1 MYEYINNIDKRT
13 TTCRVYFRIMHVH
26 LGKMIDLVRK
36 EKGMTKSEL
45 ARRIN
50 KHRSTL
56 EDILL
61 RESLDTEL
69 VFTIGEVLDYDFFSD
84 ISKNQSKEVKKLE
97 DTLTPIVKDDYKEK
111 YYSAIERYGNIM
123 EKYSELQE
131 KYASLLEET
140 KSVITNLPELK
151 EQI

>member
-1 MYEYINNIDKRT
+1 MYEYINNIDQRT
-13 TTCRVYFRIMHVH
+13 TTCRVYFRIMHIH
-26 LGKMIDLVRK
+26 LGQMIDSVRK

-69 VFTIGEVLDYDFFSD
+69 VFTIGEVLDYDFFLD
-84 ISKNQSKEVKKLE
+84 ISKKQPNDSKNME
-97 DTLTPIVKDDYKEK
+97 DTLKPIVKDEYKDK
-111 YYSAIERYGNIM
+111 YYSILERYSNAM

-131 KYASLLEET
+131 KYSSVLEENK
-140 KSVITNLPELK
+140 KSNVHLPEL
-151 EQI
+151 ISP